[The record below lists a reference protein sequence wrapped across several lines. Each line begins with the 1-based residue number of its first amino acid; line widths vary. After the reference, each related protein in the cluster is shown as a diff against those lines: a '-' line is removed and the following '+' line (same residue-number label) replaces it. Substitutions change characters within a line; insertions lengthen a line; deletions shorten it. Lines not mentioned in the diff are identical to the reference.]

1 MFESVKVNRFS
12 AKNFHSKL
20 QIMDFLADITDSTRT
35 FTTPPP
41 FPPSTVSGLCT
52 ISLQA
57 AKLLPKKTLDIS

>member
-1 MFESVKVNRFS
+1 MFESVRVNRFS

-41 FPPSTVSGLCT
+41 SP
-52 ISLQA
+52 
-57 AKLLPKKTLDIS
+57 LL